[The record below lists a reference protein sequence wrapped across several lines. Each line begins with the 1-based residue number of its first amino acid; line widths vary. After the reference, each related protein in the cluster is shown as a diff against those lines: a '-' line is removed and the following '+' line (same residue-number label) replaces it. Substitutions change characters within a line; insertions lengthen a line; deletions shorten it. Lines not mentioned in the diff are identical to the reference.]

1 MSDGNSFIAGV
12 SGRYATA
19 LFGLAQEG
27 GVTEAVAGDLSGLA
41 AVIEQSEDL
50 KNLIR
55 NPLMSREDQTKGIVA
70 IAEKFNFN
78 ALTVK
83 FLGLVA
89 SKRRLFFLPQMLK
102 DFAKLVS
109 AARGE
114 IDAEVTSAAPLSADK
129 LELVETALTQTVGR
143 DVKLRATVDESLLGG
158 LVIKVG
164 SRMIDNS
171 LRTKIQNLKVVMK
184 EAG

>member
-1 MSDGNSFIAGV
+1 MSDENSFIAGV

-27 GVTEAVAGDLSGLA
+27 GVTDDVAGDLGGLSDA
-41 AVIEQSEDL
+41 IEQSDDL

-55 NPLMSREDQTKGIVA
+55 NPLMGREDQTKGIVA
-70 IAEKFNFN
+70 VAEKFGFN
-78 ALTVK
+78 ALTRQ

-89 SKRRLFFLPQMLK
+89 SKRRLYFLPQMIR
-102 DFAKLVS
+102 DFSSLVS

-114 IDAEVTSAAPLSADK
+114 INAEVASATPLSADK
-129 LELVETALTQTVGR
+129 LSLVEQTLTQTVGK

-158 LVIKVG
+158 IVIKVG

-171 LRTKIQNLKVVMK
+171 LRTKIQNLKVAMK
-184 EAG
+184 EVG

>member
-1 MSDGNSFIAGV
+1 MSDEISFVAGV

-19 LFGLAQEG
+19 LFGLA
-27 GVTEAVAGDLSGLA
+27 TDKDAVDVVADDLTPLNQAISDNA
-41 AVIEQSEDL
+41 DL
-50 KNLIR
+50 RSLIR
-55 NPLMSREDQTKGIVA
+55 NPLLGREDQTKGIVA
-70 IAEKFNFN
+70 IAEKAGLND
-78 ALTVK
+78 LTRN

-89 SKRRLFFLPQMLK
+89 RNRRLFFLPQMIK

-109 AARGE
+109 VARGE
-114 IDAEVTSAAPLSADK
+114 MTAEVASAAPLSDTQLKTVQSALAD
-129 LELVETALTQTVGR
+129 VEGQ
-143 DVKLRATVDESLLGG
+143 DVKLTSVVDESLLGG

-184 EAG
+184 EVG